1 MPQPSQR
8 ELVEGPCPACQE
20 AALVPIVYGYPDSDL
35 FESAKRG
42 EVALG
47 GCVLE
52 ERDPDVQ
59 CRACRTRFF
68 VENGRLEAGTL

>member
-1 MPQPSQR
+1 MD
-8 ELVEGPCPACQE
+8 ELLQGPCPVCRE
-20 AALVPIVYGYPDSDL
+20 NALVPIVYGYPDSEL
-35 FESAKRG
+35 FESARRG

-59 CRACRTRFF
+59 CRACCTRFF
-68 VENGRLEAGTL
+68 VEKGQLKAIED